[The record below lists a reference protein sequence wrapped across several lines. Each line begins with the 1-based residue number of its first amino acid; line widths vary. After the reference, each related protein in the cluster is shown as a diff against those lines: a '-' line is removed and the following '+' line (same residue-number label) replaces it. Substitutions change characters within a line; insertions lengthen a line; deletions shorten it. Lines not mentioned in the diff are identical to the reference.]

1 MTFWALAVSTS
12 ENVITR
18 EETGTDFSPV
28 ILETTTVY
36 SGSYVVGEVYSNISY
51 SIEVLRNSDMV
62 TLLNETVTRT
72 GDRADLQEIKIS
84 LEEPGQV
91 TVKIKFNLPADIE
104 KTAVYFLMDLT
115 FRIDVQKMVGTLLYP
130 SAVSIIIL
138 VLSLITD
145 RWLIEMPL
153 QWKVFS
159 HVPKSN
165 MIEIV
170 AVPVLTIIVYGF
182 KPIAGITSAGSLQIL
197 EMFSE
202 NMRFVMAFTILAPT
216 LAMLTFNLRKKE
228 VQYLWI
234 IEDGRAWL
242 MKYRIP
248 LVIIH
253 TVSIGT
259 GLILYYH
266 LLNNV
271 IFGTLI
277 VDEDIIV
284 YIVRLT
290 LLILS
295 NTIISVHIY
304 FLVRDIIITA
314 GVSTTLLV
322 LLELTA
328 VDVIPT
334 LGTIHHGVAEFVSL
348 VIIVFG
354 GYFAIRRYMNM
365 GVTK

>member
-1 MTFWALAVSTS
+1 MTLWALVVTTS

-28 ILETTTVY
+28 ILETTAVY
-36 SGSYVVGEVYSNISY
+36 SGSYVVGEVYSNVSY
-51 SIEVLRNSDMV
+51 SIEVLRNSDMA
-62 TLLNETVTRT
+62 TLLNETFTRT
-72 GDRADLQEIKIS
+72 GDRADLQEFKIS
-84 LEEPGQV
+84 LEKPGLV
-91 TVKIKFNLPADIE
+91 TVKIEFNLPPDIE
-104 KTAVYFLMDLT
+104 KPAVYFQIDLT

-130 SAVSIIIL
+130 TAVSTIIL

-159 HVPKSN
+159 HVPKSD

-182 KPIAGITSAGSLQIL
+182 KPIAGITSTKALQIL

-202 NMRFVMAFTILAPT
+202 NMRFVMAFTVLAPAF
-216 LAMLTFNLRKKE
+216 AMLTFNLRKKE

-234 IEDGRAWL
+234 IEDGRARL
-242 MKYRIP
+242 MKCRIP
-248 LVIIH
+248 LMILH
-253 TVSIGT
+253 TASIGT

-271 IFGTLI
+271 IFGTLTL
-277 VDEDIIV
+277 DE
-284 YIVRLT
+284 YILVSILRLI
-290 LLILS
+290 LLVLS

-304 FLVRDIIITA
+304 FLARDIIITA

-322 LLELTA
+322 LLELTD

-334 LGTIHHGVAEFVSL
+334 LGTIRHGVAELVSL
-348 VIIVFG
+348 IIIVLG